1 MAVLITYTSRNF
13 AFYVEYFGRGDH
25 MNRIQEIMDKLGWKQ
40 KDLAKAA
47 GLDQGDISRYI
58 NEKVEISLRNA
69 QKISKAT
76 GYPTDYIWP
85 IK

>member
-1 MAVLITYTSRNF
+1 
-13 AFYVEYFGRGDH
+13 
-25 MNRIQEIMDKLGWKQ
+25 MDKRGWKQ
-40 KDLAKAA
+40 KDLAKMT

-58 NEKVEISLRNA
+58 NEKVDISLRNA

-76 GYPTDYIWP
+76 GYATDYIWP

>member
-1 MAVLITYTSRNF
+1 
-13 AFYVEYFGRGDH
+13 
-25 MNRIQEIMDKLGWKQ
+25 MDKHRWKQ
-40 KDLAKAA
+40 KDLARMT
-47 GLDQGDISRYI
+47 GISQGDISRII
-58 NEKVEISLRNA
+58 NNQVKVYLETA